1 MSTTPP
7 RPRPERASWR
17 GRAQALDL
25 PRWGVHLGALL
36 PALWM
41 LAAGLRG
48 ALTVNPLQALEQQ
61 TGRAALTLLVLS
73 LACTPANS
81 LFGWRAALRHRRT
94 LGLYA
99 FVYASAH
106 LFILVG
112 LDYGF
117 ALRLLRA
124 DLSGKPFIWVGAA
137 SLLILAALAATSFTV
152 WKKRLRRN
160 WKRLHRASYLAVVL
174 AVIHFAWARK
184 GDLTGLSGDILLPL
198 AYGAAALALLA
209 LRLPPV
215 RRRLAHRG
223 APAAPPAR
231 EATGPSRPAPPG

>member
-1 MSTTPP
+1 MGRVPW
-7 RPRPERASWR
+7 RERVR
-17 GRAQALDL
+17 ALDGQ
-25 PRWGVHLGALL
+25 RWAVHAAALL

-48 ALTVNPLQALEQQ
+48 ALTFNPLQALEQQ
-61 TGRAALTLLVLS
+61 TGRAALTLLVVS

-81 LFGWRAALRHRRT
+81 LFGWRAALRPRRT

-99 FVYASAH
+99 FVYASVH

-137 SLLILAALAATSFTV
+137 ALLILAALAATSFPI
-152 WKKRLRRN
+152 WKKRLGKN
-160 WKRLHRASYLAVVL
+160 WKRLHRFAYLAVLLV
-174 AVIHFAWARK
+174 VVHFAWARK
-184 GDLTGLSGDILLPL
+184 GDLTALSGDVLLPL
-198 AYGAAALALLA
+198 AYGLAALGLLA
-209 LRLPPV
+209 LRLPAV
-215 RRRLAHRG
+215 RRRWARRG
-223 APAAPPAR
+223 SRSPGGPGGSPSGRHAAR
-231 EATGPSRPAPPG
+231 SG